1 VGRLDVIEAVVRA
14 AHLYTEA
21 EASTEAQTDLHPFEV
36 RDVHPHLP
44 PKCRSLF
51 DDGYYAEST
60 FAAFKFIE
68 KEIKRISKVRGQV
81 GFGLM
86 MNALDETKPKVQIN
100 ALSTDSEIDE
110 QRGFRHMFAGAQA
123 GIRNPRG
130 HEDDIVDTPD
140 QCLDH
145 LALASLLLRRL
156 DDAGVR

>member
-1 VGRLDVIEAVVRA
+1 VGRLDVFEAVVRA

-86 MNALDETKPKVQIN
+86 MNA
-100 ALSTDSEIDE
+100 IDE